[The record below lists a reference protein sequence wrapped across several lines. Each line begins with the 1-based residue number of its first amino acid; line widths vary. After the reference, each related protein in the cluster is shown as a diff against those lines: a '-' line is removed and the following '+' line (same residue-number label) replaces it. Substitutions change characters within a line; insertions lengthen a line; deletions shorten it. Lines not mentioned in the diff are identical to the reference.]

1 MSDILK
7 KRQDAK
13 LNKDE
18 ILYGALF
25 SYGKYGKQSPYTN
38 RLTTDELNV
47 LKAEDLVSI
56 IRKTTSYQHHILY
69 YGNESPDRLLESLN
83 LVHITPQS
91 LTPVPQLVD
100 FKTQDGNTNVY
111 VVDYD
116 MKQAEIIMIAKDGLF
131 EKSNKPV
138 VRLFNEYFGGG
149 MSSVLFQEMR
159 ESKALAYSVYSSYQ
173 TPGKLKDNNFVFSYI
188 GTQADKLPEA
198 MSGMMELIKKM
209 PESENNF
216 NACKQSIIQG
226 IRSERITKA
235 GILFNYESAKK
246 LGLDYDIR
254 KDIYQKVPNMTM
266 EEIKSFEE
274 KHVRDKQY
282 TTLIVG
288 KKEGLDAKVLEKY
301 GKVTYLTLEDIF
313 GY

>member
-1 MSDILK
+1 
-7 KRQDAK
+7 
-13 LNKDE
+13 
-18 ILYGALF
+18 
-25 SYGKYGKQSPYTN
+25 
-38 RLTTDELNV
+38 
-47 LKAEDLVSI
+47 
-56 IRKTTSYQHHILY
+56 
-69 YGNESPDRLLESLN
+69 
-83 LVHITPQS
+83 
-91 LTPVPQLVD
+91 
-100 FKTQDGNTNVY
+100 
-111 VVDYD
+111 
-116 MKQAEIIMIAKDGLF
+116 
-131 EKSNKPV
+131 
-138 VRLFNEYFGGG
+138 

-209 PESENNF
+209 PESENNL

-266 EEIKSFEE
+266 VEIKSFEE
-274 KHVRDKQY
+274 QHVRDKQY